1 MRTNKVK
8 ANIKAG
14 KKSYGMNFSFP
25 SLQLLEMVGSLGF
38 DYIWLD
44 GEHGTF
50 TLNDVEEMCM
60 LAERLDLV
68 VLARVPNT
76 QPSTI
81 GQYLDRGV
89 MGITG
94 PHMVTKAD
102 AEALVRACKFAPQ
115 GRRSWPISRFT
126 GYVLP
131 AEASQQ
137 MAQFNEEVLV
147 SALIEDAEALGNV
160 AEITSVPGVD
170 AVSIGPFDLSQSLCV
185 QGQPRHPKVTQAI
198 ERAAAEVR
206 ACGKAWWG
214 DLMSSTFVSILVVDA
229 AREYLRKA
237 KGG

>member
-1 MRTNKVK
+1 MRPNKVK

-14 KKSYGMNFSFP
+14 RKSYGLNFSFP
-25 SLQLLEMVGSLGF
+25 SLQLLEMVGPIGF

-44 GEHGTF
+44 GEHGAF
-50 TLNDVEEMCM
+50 SLNDVEEMCM
-60 LAERLDLV
+60 LAERLGLV

-94 PHMVTKAD
+94 PHTVTKAD

-115 GRRSWPISRFT
+115 GGRSWPISRFT

-131 AEASQQ
+131 PDATDE
-137 MAQFNEEVLV
+137 MARFNEEVLV
-147 SALIEDAEALGNV
+147 SALVEDAEALENV
-160 AEITSVPGVD
+160 PQIASVPGIDV
-170 AVSIGPFDLSQSLCV
+170 VSIGPFDLSQSLGV

-198 ERAAAEVR
+198 EKAAAQVR

-214 DLMSSTFVSILVVDA
+214 DVMVSTFMNILVIDA
-229 AREYLRKA
+229 AREYLHKA
-237 KGG
+237 RGS